1 MIFLDTNVLSETFRK
16 SPDEAVIVWLVR
28 HDAELALSTVTI
40 AEIAYGIQKIRPD
53 QRADRLERGLE
64 DWRRR
69 FADRIFGL
77 TEEAAL
83 AYGEIMG
90 AAVRQ
95 GRLMSAP
102 DGMIAAI
109 ARVNGGRLATRNL
122 TDFETTGLDLISPWD
137 F

>member
-1 MIFLDTNVLSETFRK
+1 MIFVDTNVISESFK
-16 SPDEAVIVWLVR
+16 KAPNPAVLAWLVR
-28 HDAELALSTVTI
+28 NDAELALPTVTI
-40 AEIAYGIQKIRPD
+40 AEIAFGIQKIRPD
-53 QRADRLERGLE
+53 ERADRLEQGLSQ
-64 DWRRR
+64 WRHR

-90 AAVRQ
+90 FATRQ
-95 GRLMSAP
+95 GRGMSAP

-122 TDFETTGLDLISPWD
+122 NDFSATSLDLISPWD

>member
-1 MIFLDTNVLSETFRK
+1 MIFVDTNVISESFK
-16 SPDEAVIVWLVR
+16 KAPNPAVLAWLVR
-28 HDAELALSTVTI
+28 NDAELALPTVTI
-40 AEIAYGIQKIRPD
+40 AEIAFGIQKIRPD
-53 QRADRLERGLE
+53 ERADRLEQGLSR
-64 DWRRR
+64 WRHR

-90 AAVRQ
+90 AATRQ
-95 GRLMSAP
+95 GRGMSAP

-122 TDFETTGLDLISPWD
+122 NDFSATSLDLISPWD

>member
-1 MIFLDTNVLSETFRK
+1 MIFLDTNVLSETLK
-16 SPDEAVIVWLVR
+16 KQPNEAVIAWLTR
-28 HDAELALSTVTI
+28 HDAELALPTVTI
-40 AEIAYGIQKIRPD
+40 AEIAFGIQKIRPD
-53 QRADRLERGLE
+53 QRADRLEQGLHH
-64 DWRRR
+64 WRRR

-83 AYGEIMG
+83 AHGELMG

-95 GRLMSAP
+95 GRTMSAP

-109 ARVNGGRLATRNL
+109 TRVNGGRLATRNL

>member
-1 MIFLDTNVLSETFRK
+1 MIFVDTNVISESLKNT
-16 SPDEAVIVWLVR
+16 PDPAVLAWLIR
-28 HDAELALSTVTI
+28 NDAELALPTVTI
-40 AEIAYGIQKIRPD
+40 AEIAFGIQKIRPD
-53 QRADRLERGLE
+53 ERADRLEQGLSR
-64 DWRRR
+64 WRHR

-90 AAVRQ
+90 AATRQ
-95 GRLMSAP
+95 GRGMSAP

-122 TDFETTGLDLISPWD
+122 NDFGTTSLDLISPWD